1 MALNNQ
7 CGIFGSLSIDLSEDD
22 ILAAMKSI
30 HGFIDITPAD
40 FNEIYGLAYRHA
52 VDRLSQVVKAEDI
65 MTSEVISVLP
75 DTSLINTARQMAAA
89 NISGVPVISE
99 DQTVLG
105 IISEKDFLFKMGADD
120 TGSFMSVIAECL
132 SNRGCV
138 AKPIQGKIAKD
149 IMSTPVITAS
159 ADTPISE
166 LSKILAEN
174 QINRI
179 PVTTG
184 DGKLIGIVSRGDIV
198 DSYCARIF

>member
-1 MALNNQ
+1 
-7 CGIFGSLSIDLSEDD
+7 
-22 ILAAMKSI
+22 MKSI

-179 PVTTG
+179 PVGTG